1 MSRNMQASRAT
12 ALVPG
17 DWPSMAAA
25 SATIRRSSRPIGR
38 AGARNYAVLSLVTP
52 EPLDA
57 DVQRL
62 ETRTEFTA
70 IARLEGQI
78 VVTLSPRGIGGEPI
92 TLTIPVAAKVA
103 GPKGLIPAGPAEE

>member
-1 MSRNMQASRAT
+1 MSRKMQAGQAT
-12 ALVPG
+12 AVPR

-25 SATIRRSSRPIGR
+25 SATIRRSSRAIGR
-38 AGARNYAVLSLVTP
+38 PEPGNYAVLSVVTP

-57 DVQRL
+57 SAQEL
-62 ETRTEFTA
+62 EAPTEFTA

-78 VVTLSPRGIGGEPI
+78 VVTLSPRGTGGEPI
-92 TLTIPVAAKVA
+92 TLTIPVTAKVA